1 MANIILTGGNQGIGY
16 FMAEKFLQNGD
27 CVAVLDLE
35 NDNLRELKKE
45 YPGRL
50 LDCICDMRDAGGVVE
65 TVNRIAASF
74 QTIDIAIHNA
84 CRCTFDSMADTAD
97 EVYQEVFDVNYFGAL
112 RLSRAVLPYM
122 RAQHCGR
129 VVFTSSGVGVMG
141 FANISPY
148 ASSKGAVEALAKCL
162 SLEYEK
168 EGITF
173 HILHPPL
180 TRTKSSAPFPFP
192 AEYKADPRTV
202 GYGLVEN
209 INGKGFVICHSF
221 LQKVQTELCYL
232 FSLRMG
238 RLMSGKMAALSGRE
252 GNT

>member
-1 MANIILTGGNQGIGY
+1 
-16 FMAEKFLQNGD
+16 
-27 CVAVLDLE
+27 
-35 NDNLRELKKE
+35 
-45 YPGRL
+45 
-50 LDCICDMRDAGGVVE
+50 
-65 TVNRIAASF
+65 
-74 QTIDIAIHNA
+74 
-84 CRCTFDSMADTAD
+84 
-97 EVYQEVFDVNYFGAL
+97 
-112 RLSRAVLPYM
+112 
-122 RAQHCGR
+122 
-129 VVFTSSGVGVMG
+129 MG

-202 GYGLVEN
+202 GYGLAEN

-221 LQKVQTELCYL
+221 LQKVQMELCLSFLIEDGQVYEWKNGGAFREGRQYL
-232 FSLRMG
+232 KYILKNPAG
-238 RLMSGKMAALSGRE
+238 LMAAGFFIYGVNKFTSKGRIRGRTLKMRISKIQE
-252 GNT
+252 MEDNESCSLC

>member
-97 EVYQEVFDVNYFGAL
+97 EIYQEVFDVNYFGAL
-112 RLSRAVLPYM
+112 RLS
-122 RAQHCGR
+122 
-129 VVFTSSGVGVMG
+129 
-141 FANISPY
+141 
-148 ASSKGAVEALAKCL
+148 
-162 SLEYEK
+162 
-168 EGITF
+168 
-173 HILHPPL
+173 
-180 TRTKSSAPFPFP
+180 
-192 AEYKADPRTV
+192 
-202 GYGLVEN
+202 
-209 INGKGFVICHSF
+209 
-221 LQKVQTELCYL
+221 
-232 FSLRMG
+232 
-238 RLMSGKMAALSGRE
+238 
-252 GNT
+252 

>member
-1 MANIILTGGNQGIGY
+1 M
-16 FMAEKFLQNGD
+16 
-27 CVAVLDLE
+27 
-35 NDNLRELKKE
+35 
-45 YPGRL
+45 
-50 LDCICDMRDAGGVVE
+50 
-65 TVNRIAASF
+65 NRIAASF

-97 EVYQEVFDVNYFGAL
+97 EIYQEVFDVNYFGAL

-192 AEYKADPRTV
+192 AEYKADPKPWDMGWRRISMEKA
-202 GYGLVEN
+202 LLSA
-209 INGKGFVICHSF
+209 IAFFKRCRWSCVI
-221 LQKVQTELCYL
+221 
-232 FSLRMG
+232 FSH
-238 RLMSGKMAALSGRE
+238 
-252 GNT
+252 

>member
-1 MANIILTGGNQGIGY
+1 MANIILTGGNQGIGH
-16 FMAEKFLQNGD
+16 FMAEKFLQNGN
-27 CVAVLDLE
+27 CIAVLDLE
-35 NDNLRELKKE
+35 NDNLQELKKE

-50 LDCICDMRDAGGVVE
+50 LDCICDMRDAGSVTE

-84 CRCTFDSMADTAD
+84 CRCTFDSMADTSD

-122 RAQHCGR
+122 KAQHCGR

-141 FANISPY
+141 FADISPY

-192 AEYKADPRTV
+192 EEYKADPKTV
-202 GYGLVEN
+202 GYGLAEN

-238 RLMSGKMAALSGRE
+238 RLMSEKMAALTGRE
-252 GNT
+252 GNA